1 MSWELQ
7 SRGRAVAADLIDV
20 AFNCH
25 AIELLDRQRDEKLDP
40 VFERNIGVAEGPPQ
54 LSFGPLGSGRIGH
67 APMGG
72 YRIARPNRAHFAAA
86 WSQTVKTKSMTGAP
100 GRANSC
106 Q

>member
-1 MSWELQ
+1 M
-7 SRGRAVAADLIDV
+7 AADVIDV
-20 AFNCH
+20 AFDRH
-25 AIELLDRQRDEKLDP
+25 AVELLDRQRDEKLDP

-72 YRIARPNRAHFAAA
+72 YRIARPNRAYFAGAA
-86 WSQTVKTKSMTGAP
+86 WSQTVKTKCITGAP

-106 Q
+106 QLLLRSPRVGR